1 MRKKKSTRRWKD
13 LRWNLPIITS
23 KPGKNTHIT
32 SKKMCKVKG
41 LDQVM
46 EISAEARR
54 DLLLAYVGATT
65 LTAARNYF
73 YPQDLDTVKYEE
85 LKKGLKQMLKPL
97 VTIFAA
103 RMTFEQLTRNE
114 GETFLEFSTRLKEV
128 SRHCDYAENLDERL
142 RDRFVGGIRHEKAE
156 MEIRER
162 WPDGKEPS
170 SKKKVTFQEV
180 INLVVPIE
188 GAEAEVR
195 VMHEEDTAEEYDD
208 SIK

>member
-1 MRKKKSTRRWKD
+1 
-13 LRWNLPIITS
+13 
-23 KPGKNTHIT
+23 
-32 SKKMCKVKG
+32 
-41 LDQVM
+41 M
-46 EISAEARR
+46 EISAKARR